1 MGDGHRDE
9 SVIDST
15 FARPVAKETDNYS
28 RVLQELRK
36 RKLGV
41 GMGGEAG
48 DRIQEDFKEGD
59 ELDFGISLF
68 VPQFLYLI
76 TVHLKEWWEN
86 EVKLSMLTA
95 SCKAWGIAGPL

>member
-15 FARPVAKETDNYS
+15 FARPVAKEMDNYS

-41 GMGGEAG
+41 CVPGAPLSPSYPAYVRRHGRGG
-48 DRIQEDFKEGD
+48 F
-59 ELDFGISLF
+59 
-68 VPQFLYLI
+68 
-76 TVHLKEWWEN
+76 
-86 EVKLSMLTA
+86 
-95 SCKAWGIAGPL
+95 